1 MPVKTFLKVLQTD
14 YLHYKMEVTA
24 TKNTGRDEIS
34 LDSHCH
40 HLDEVKLLGLP
51 QLRRELHGPLP
62 LLVLHLVPPESVL
75 VVVREGI
82 HHYGDGQGED
92 EGSR

>member
-1 MPVKTFLKVLQTD
+1 MWTVPVKTFLKVLQTD

-34 LDSHCH
+34 WDSHCH
-40 HLDEVKLLGLP
+40 HLDEVELLGLP

-75 VVVREGI
+75 VEHCEAVDDYEN
-82 HHYGDGQGED
+82 QC
-92 EGSR
+92 

>member
-1 MPVKTFLKVLQTD
+1 MAWTGLYFQLLPSHVL
-14 YLHYKMEVTA
+14 
-24 TKNTGRDEIS
+24 
-34 LDSHCH
+34 LD
-40 HLDEVKLLGLP
+40 G
-51 QLRRELHGPLP
+51 
-62 LLVLHLVPPESVL
+62 HLVPPESVL